1 MYCKNCGQQIA
12 DNSRFCSYCG
22 TLQKLPQNSAN
33 PQQIVSPQTIQKLEG
48 VFGINISKQVVGY
61 YLVWFLL
68 HLILLL
74 INWKASDYANEIFW
88 PFSEGSELEN
98 YDFSEFLLY
107 TLVPLI
113 ILVIVNLFKDPKE
126 KKAEIL
132 QLKYDLTYRKDT
144 TPTIYGVFIIIISML
159 FYFASGSN
167 SNDSYEIER
176 IQQTRAILSVISLI
190 MRIGITV
197 WVVNIAKT
205 LNRDTTGWG
214 FFAFFL
220 PSISLIVIGQKR
232 KLKSQQ
238 Q

>member
-22 TLQKLPQNSAN
+22 TLQKLPQSSAN
-33 PQQIVSPQTIQKLEG
+33 TQQIVSPQTVQKLEG

-74 INWKASDYANEIFW
+74 VNWKASDYANERFW
-88 PFSEGSELEN
+88 PFSERSELEH

-126 KKAEIL
+126 TKAEKL
-132 QLKYDLTYRKDT
+132 QLKYDLTYEKDT
-144 TPTIYGVFIIIISML
+144 TPTIIGVFIVIISMV

-167 SNDSYEIER
+167 DSYDIEKA
-176 IQQTRAILSVISLI
+176 QQTRAILSVVSLI

-197 WVVNIAKT
+197 WVVNIAKS

>member
-1 MYCKNCGQQIA
+1 MFCKNCGQQIA
-12 DNSRFCSYCG
+12 DNSRFCSHCG
-22 TLQKLPQNSAN
+22 TLQKLPLNSTN
-33 PQQIVSPQTIQKLEG
+33 PQQIVSPQTVQKLEG
-48 VFGINISKQVVGY
+48 VFGIVISKQVVGY

-74 INWKASDYANEIFW
+74 VNWKASDYANERFW
-88 PFSEGSELEN
+88 PFSERSKLEH

-126 KKAEIL
+126 TRSEAL
-132 QLKYDLTYRKDT
+132 QLKYDLTHEKDT
-144 TPTIYGVFIIIISML
+144 TPTIIGIFIIIISMIY
-159 FYFASGSN
+159 YFASGN
-167 SNDSYEIER
+167 SDSYDAEKA
-176 IQQTRAILSVISLI
+176 QQTRAILSVVSLI
-190 MRIGITV
+190 LRIGITV

>member
-12 DNSRFCSYCG
+12 DNSRFCSHCG
-22 TLQKLPQNSAN
+22 TLQKLPQNSTY
-33 PQQIVSPQTIQKLEG
+33 PQQIVSPQTVQKLEG

-74 INWKASDYANEIFW
+74 VNWKASDYANERFW
-88 PFSEGSELEN
+88 PFSERSKLEH

-113 ILVIVNLFKDPKE
+113 ILVIVNLFRDPKE
-126 KKAEIL
+126 TKAETL
-132 QLKYDLTYRKDT
+132 QLKYDLTYEKDT
-144 TPTIYGVFIIIISML
+144 TPTIIGVFIIIISMV
-159 FYFASGSN
+159 FYFASGS
-167 SNDSYEIER
+167 SDSYDNEKA
-176 IQQTRAILSVISLI
+176 QQTRAILSVVSLI

-197 WVVNIAKT
+197 WVVNIAKS

-232 KLKSQQ
+232 KLRSQQ

>member
-1 MYCKNCGQQIA
+1 MYCKDCGKPIA
-12 DNSRFCSYCG
+12 DNSRFCSHCG
-22 TLQKLPQNSAN
+22 ALQKLPQTSVN
-33 PQQIVSPQTIQKLEG
+33 PQQIVSPQTVEKLKG
-48 VFGINISKQVVGY
+48 IFGINISKQVVGY
-61 YLVWFLL
+61 YFVWFLL

-74 INWKASDYANEIFW
+74 INWKASSSANDYFW
-88 PFSEGSELEN
+88 PFSKRSDLED
-98 YDFSEFLLY
+98 YDFSEFILY

-126 KKAEIL
+126 TKAEKL
-132 QLKYDLTYRKDT
+132 QLKYDLTHERDT
-144 TPTIYGVFIIIISML
+144 TPTIVGVFIIIISMV
-159 FYFASGSN
+159 FYFASVY
-167 SNDSYEIER
+167 NDSYDYETA
-176 IQQTRAILSVISLI
+176 QQTRAILSIVSLI
-190 MRIGITV
+190 LRIGITV
-197 WVVNIAKT
+197 WVVNIAKA